1 MSSLRLGQDL
11 GGTTVEGN
19 GLLRD
24 SAMHQIIRGL
34 LVSFPL
40 VLDSSHCSP

>member
-1 MSSLRLGQDL
+1 MSSLHLGQDL
-11 GGTTVEGN
+11 GGSAMEGN

-24 SAMHQIIRGL
+24 STMHQIVRDL